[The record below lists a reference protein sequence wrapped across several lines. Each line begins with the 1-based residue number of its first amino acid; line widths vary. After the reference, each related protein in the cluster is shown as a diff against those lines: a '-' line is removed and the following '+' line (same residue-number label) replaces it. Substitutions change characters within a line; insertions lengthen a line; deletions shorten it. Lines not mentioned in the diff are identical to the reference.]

1 MSKTLDF
8 NFFKEKIKDVLHFE
22 QEFTEAQW
30 NIQYQFF
37 IDDMNRVSPDWKSQF
52 SNTELVYEF
61 AKEFYQEATPDTH
74 YYWLKN

>member
-61 AKEFYQEATPDTH
+61 AKEFYQEATPDTQ
-74 YYWLKN
+74 YYCLKN